1 MSNDMVSDGRDTRP
15 RLTAE
20 QDRMRMQGLR
30 TLARI
35 FVRHHISCQGQVIAN
50 DDERDRDAVGGVG
63 DDSSADASPSQERG
77 AA

>member
-1 MSNDMVSDGRDTRP
+1 MPNDMIPDGRDARP

-30 TLARI
+30 MLARI
-35 FVRHHISCQGQVIAN
+35 IVRHHIACQGQVIAS
-50 DDERDRDAVGGVG
+50 DDDCDRDAAGGVG
-63 DDSSADASPSQERG
+63 DGSSAAARPSPDSE